1 MRTARRRLSRLPG
14 PRLVA
19 AVVALALLTAA
30 CGVGSWAAFRAITQ
44 NSGDAIAS
52 GTVSIGDNSGGS
64 AKLSLSSALP
74 GDTTTG
80 CIKVTYTGSLA
91 ADVRLYGTTTGTGL
105 DPYLDLKVT
114 RGTYSPS
121 DPGDGSCTNFS
132 PDSSDYIGAGAGVIY
147 NGTLRNYPA
156 SYSAGLVDPTSGS
169 PKSWTTNEA
178 HVYKLQVTL
187 QNNSAAENKSAN
199 EDFVWEARNQ

>member
-1 MRTARRRLSRLPG
+1 MGSRRRVSRLSRPSFVALVVAVV
-14 PRLVA
+14 VA
-19 AVVALALLTAA
+19 AIG
-30 CGVGSWAAFRAITQ
+30 CGIGSWAAYRALVQ
-44 NSGDAIAS
+44 NSGNAIAA
-52 GTVSIGDNSGGS
+52 GTVAVGDNDGGS

-74 GDTTTG
+74 GDSDTD

-91 ADVRLYGTTTGTGL
+91 STVRLYGTTTGTGL

-132 PDSSDYIGAGAGVIY
+132 ADGTDYIGAGAGVIY
-147 NGTLRNYPA
+147 NGTLQGYA
-156 SYSAGLVDPTSGS
+156 DTYAAGLVDPTSGS
-169 PKSWTTNEA
+169 PESWTTNEA

-187 QNNSAAENKSAN
+187 QDNSAAENKTAN
-199 EDFVWEARNQ
+199 QNFAWEARNQ